1 MKQEMERLPMRS
13 PDQKME
19 SAYDLWAMAKIA
31 EIIGEKADSEQY
43 RQRSVSLLKKHGRRN
58 L

>member
-43 RQRSVSLLKKHGRRN
+43 RTTFGLCF
-58 L
+58 

>member
-1 MKQEMERLPMRS
+1 MRS

-31 EIIGEKADSEQY
+31 EIIGEGGFRTIPATFGLSF
-43 RQRSVSLLKKHGRRN
+43 
-58 L
+58 